1 MSGSESEHEK
11 PKKDKKKKAQKKR
24 ELSSSGDEGV
34 VDAAPLKKKVKNE
47 DGSSTTTVKN
57 AEGDEMIEIGKMKFA
72 TVRSFKGQ
80 TYVDIREYYMDKS
93 SGEMKPGKK
102 GISLNPE
109 QYANFKK
116 AIGDI
121 DKKLAKA

>member
-1 MSGSESEHEK
+1 MGDSVSDFEQ
-11 PKKDKKKKAQKKR
+11 PRMVDKKKFNIKGPIC
-24 ELSSSGDEGV
+24 SSGDDGV
-34 VDAAPLKKKVKNE
+34 VDAAPPTKQAKIE
-47 DGSSTTTVKN
+47 EEGSTTIRN

-80 TYVDIREYYMDKS
+80 TYVDIREYYMDKT
-93 SGEMKPGKK
+93 SGEMRPGKK
-102 GISLNPE
+102 GISLNVE
-109 QYANFKK
+109 QYDNFKK